1 MIRLSFQPAAGA
13 LVLMLTVVLSLMMIR
28 SPGTS
33 DVALFLKQTDTVY
46 QSGLAA
52 GYSNILINQYC
63 CGGFEYPPGH
73 YANLYVARALGNAV
87 GLSPLISF
95 KVLILIFQLVSA
107 GIILLISGDFWVAA
121 ALNASFLLSAVG
133 LGYTDIFFA
142 PWLIVAFW
150 AFQSKRYLSGTAL
163 FLIACFTKWQPI
175 ILAPF
180 IAVYL
185 LQISDLRSLRNAL
198 NTWLFWQLVIV
209 VLLLFALLSLV
220 FGIAPLLSLKN
231 AIRGHPMV
239 SGNALNLPWIA
250 GCLARLVLKS
260 SSALRQECMYVVV
273 PSLRYLL
280 PIKVM
285 FAIVFGA
292 VIVRMIQSDKSFQ
305 NCLLFSIIG
314 FVSYLIWNT
323 GVHENHWF
331 SAVVVAFMLM
341 LHTRTREHWAIVT
354 ILVVMANIN
363 LFVFYGITGT
373 ELESRVLGL
382 DLSIV
387 LAILYAVA
395 WLFLAMY
402 AWQAAPPRMVPRE
415 RSTNKSASDIS

>member
-1 MIRLSFQPAAGA
+1 
-13 LVLMLTVVLSLMMIR
+13 
-28 SPGTS
+28 
-33 DVALFLKQTDTVY
+33 
-46 QSGLAA
+46 
-52 GYSNILINQYC
+52 
-63 CGGFEYPPGH
+63 
-73 YANLYVARALGNAV
+73 
-87 GLSPLISF
+87 
-95 KVLILIFQLVSA
+95 
-107 GIILLISGDFWVAA
+107 
-121 ALNASFLLSAVG
+121 
-133 LGYTDIFFA
+133 
-142 PWLIVAFW
+142 
-150 AFQSKRYLSGTAL
+150 
-163 FLIACFTKWQPI
+163 
-175 ILAPF
+175 
-180 IAVYL
+180 
-185 LQISDLRSLRNAL
+185 
-198 NTWLFWQLVIV
+198 
-209 VLLLFALLSLV
+209 
-220 FGIAPLLSLKN
+220 
-231 AIRGHPMV
+231 
-239 SGNALNLPWIA
+239 
-250 GCLARLVLKS
+250 
-260 SSALRQECMYVVV
+260 MYVVV